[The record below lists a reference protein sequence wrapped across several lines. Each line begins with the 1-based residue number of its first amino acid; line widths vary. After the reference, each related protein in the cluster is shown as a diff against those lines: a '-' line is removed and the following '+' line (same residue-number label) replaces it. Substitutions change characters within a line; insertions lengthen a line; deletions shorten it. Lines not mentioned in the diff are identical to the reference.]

1 METAMLRGSFL
12 LENAPWLGAGVLLMF
27 LSSFGQTFFIS
38 VFAGHFQDSFGLS
51 HGEWGSLYAIGTT
64 ASAIAMVWAGV
75 LADRVN
81 TRRLGSLCLV
91 GLGLACV
98 LTAINAYAVLVP
110 VVIFFLRFAGQ
121 GMASHIALVSVSRWF
136 VATRGKALAIASLGY
151 SLGEIVLPVSFVFL
165 MGFFDWRLLWG
176 FAGIVVLLA
185 TFVLR
190 SLLKTDRVPAGSD
203 AQDIQVGMLG
213 KHWSR
218 PDVMRHSLFWF
229 VLPAIIGLPA
239 FGTAFLFHQVH
250 FAELKQISHLSFV
263 AMLPIYSVTAIGAM
277 VVSGIALDRFGTP
290 ALFPYYLLPSAA
302 AFLVAGLT
310 QTPVGL
316 AVSLVF
322 FGLTTGSSGTLTS
335 ALWAEVYGTQHIG
348 AIKALAAGLM
358 VLGSALGPALT
369 GGLIDAGIG
378 LEAQYIAISAY
389 MVLAS
394 ILVWMGVRQIEAP
407 VSASA

>member
-1 METAMLRGSFL
+1 MLRGTFL
-12 LENAPWLGAGVLLMF
+12 FENAPWLGAGALLMF

-38 VFAGHFQDSFGLS
+38 VFAGHFQDTFGLS

-81 TRRLGSLCLV
+81 TRRLGSLCLI
-91 GLGLACV
+91 GLGLACL
-98 LTAINAYAVLVP
+98 LTAINAYAALVP
-110 VVIFFLRFAGQ
+110 VVIFFLRFSGQ

-136 VATRGKALAIASLGY
+136 VATRGKALAVASLGY
-151 SLGEIVLPVSFVFL
+151 SLGEILLPVSFVFL

-176 FAGIVVLLA
+176 FAGVVVLLA

-190 SLLKTDRVPAGSD
+190 SLLQTERVPAGSD
-203 AQDIQVGMLG
+203 VQDVQVGMQG
-213 KHWSR
+213 KHWNR
-218 PDVMRHSLFWF
+218 PEVIRHPLFWF

-263 AMLPIYSVTAIGAM
+263 AMLPIYSTTAIGAM
-277 VVSGIALDRFGTP
+277 VVSGMALDRFGTP
-290 ALFPYYLLPSAA
+290 ALFPYYLLPSAV
-302 AFLVAGLT
+302 AFSIAGLS
-310 QTPVGL
+310 QGL
-316 AVSLVF
+316 AGLIMLLVC

-335 ALWAEVYGTQHIG
+335 ALWAEVYGTKHIG
-348 AIKALAAGLM
+348 AIKALIAGLM
-358 VLGSALGPALT
+358 VFGSAVGPALT
-369 GGLIDAGIG
+369 GSLIDAGIG
-378 LEAQYIAISAY
+378 LEVQYTAISGY
-389 MVLAS
+389 MIFASVLLWLG
-394 ILVWMGVRQIEAP
+394 IRLVDRP